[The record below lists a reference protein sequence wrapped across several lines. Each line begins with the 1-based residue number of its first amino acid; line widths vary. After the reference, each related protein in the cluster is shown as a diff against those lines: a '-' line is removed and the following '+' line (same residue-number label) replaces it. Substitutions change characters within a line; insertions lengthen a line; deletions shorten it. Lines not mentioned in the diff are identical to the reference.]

1 MGRVA
6 VIIALA
12 LAACAETVPVWV
24 GADGAPLAPAAQ
36 EAAYRQ
42 CQARYYSPRSAV
54 LAQRGW
60 WEDRDVSPRSRGDPR
75 IGHNAITD
83 PVYPWWDPPT
93 GPGDI
98 TVGGAELSACMHA
111 QGYRRADEAPP

>member
-60 WEDRDVSPRSRGDPR
+60 WADRDVSPRSRGDPR